1 MRYFTSL
8 NLNNWRQFD
17 LLELDLSRKFTI
29 LTGQNGCGKTTILNI
44 LNRHFGWSISFVSTP
59 YMSKRRARRIWSDI
73 YNPSLYYG
81 PESYLDSL
89 QDTLVP
95 IGHITYSTGEKCILK
110 LNTIVSS
117 AQYQPSYEGMQNVI
131 GLHIPSHRPVATYTH
146 IANIPTDPKTATQ
159 DYQAYQQLL
168 NQYYG
173 GSRVD
178 NPGKIQKQSLMSFA
192 VFGEGNSSVRPNA
205 ESKATFDDF
214 QVVLRKVLP
223 KSLGFRRI
231 EIRMPE
237 VVLVTDS
244 GDFSLDAMSGGIS
257 AIFSIA
263 WQIHMFSREN
273 PIFTVTIDEPENH
286 LHPSMQRTLLPNL
299 SNAFP
304 DVRFVISTHS
314 PFIVS
319 SFPEANIYALV
330 RNERQRIVAGKLDL
344 SDVSGTPNE
353 VLREIL
359 DVDSNLPVWVEE
371 SINQVMAESAS
382 LEVSE
387 RARIVMEKLKELGI
401 ADAIVEYQRGRKS
414 EKNH

>member
-359 DVDSNLPVWVEE
+359 DVD
-371 SINQVMAESAS
+371 
-382 LEVSE
+382 
-387 RARIVMEKLKELGI
+387 
-401 ADAIVEYQRGRKS
+401 
-414 EKNH
+414 